1 MGFDHVSFEQLVK
14 ERRNKSDGQE
24 EEFMDPETL
33 SKIRRARL
41 VLRII
46 MLTGVLLPFILFF
59 LIYVWPRG

>member
-1 MGFDHVSFEQLVK
+1 MGFNHVSFEQLMK
-14 ERRNKSDGQE
+14 ERRNDGDGE
-24 EEFMDPETL
+24 KEEFMDPETL

-59 LIYVWPRG
+59 LIYVWPSG